1 MACGG
6 CNHGKVQQA
15 GKYITALTKWK
26 LEGSPKRS
34 ETQITEIFQN
44 VCTPCDRFERVD
56 DTHAHCTS
64 CGCRISMDLA
74 RTNKIFIG
82 TESCPLNK
90 W

>member
-34 ETQITEIFQN
+34 ET
-44 VCTPCDRFERVD
+44 
-56 DTHAHCTS
+56 
-64 CGCRISMDLA
+64 
-74 RTNKIFIG
+74 
-82 TESCPLNK
+82 
-90 W
+90 